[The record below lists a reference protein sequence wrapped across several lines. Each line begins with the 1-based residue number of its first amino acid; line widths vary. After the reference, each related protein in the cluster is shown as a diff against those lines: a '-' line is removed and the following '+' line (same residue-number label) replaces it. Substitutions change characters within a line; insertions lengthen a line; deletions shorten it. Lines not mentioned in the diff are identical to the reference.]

1 MALGLRPLVLVLV
14 FGFESGVPGIIRPE
28 TKYLRP
34 KTKGQRS
41 KIKDQKKMSTHLQ
54 ILAVSLV
61 GLILF
66 KGCDKAPK
74 YSKPTTPTVP
84 SYKEITPENFKETDN
99 WKFAHPKD
107 GVIRGKWWEMFND
120 PQLNALEE
128 QVNISNQNV
137 ALADANFRAA
147 RAVIKENRSEYFP
160 TVTTSP
166 SIIKQ
171 KQSAA
176 TSTSNFASGRMFTTY
191 SLPFDASWEPDL
203 WGRIRNTVRVS
214 AYEAQATVGD
224 LENVRLTVQA
234 EVAFDY
240 YQLRALDAQK
250 ALLDSTVVAFQKQL
264 DLTRTLFDAGI
275 DSDEDVALAETQ
287 LETTQAQATDI
298 LILRAQLEHAIAMLT
313 GQPASTFSL
322 PFVPMKA
329 TPPPVPL
336 GVPSQLLE
344 RRPDIAAAER
354 RVAEAN
360 AEIGV
365 TKAAFFP
372 ALTLSGTTGLESISV
387 ATWFTWPA
395 RFFSVGPTLA
405 QTLFDKGRRSAVTEQ
420 ARALYDGTVA
430 TYRLSV
436 LTAFQ
441 EVEDNLAAL
450 RILSRELEQ
459 QNAAVA
465 SAQRTLSLA
474 NERYIAGIDS
484 YLNVITAETAL
495 LTNQRTAM
503 TLQMEQMTAS
513 VQLIKAL
520 GGGWNVS
527 EIPTPKELS
536 AKPRATPKPGP

>member
-1 MALGLRPLVLVLV
+1 
-14 FGFESGVPGIIRPE
+14 
-28 TKYLRP
+28 
-34 KTKGQRS
+34 
-41 KIKDQKKMSTHLQ
+41 MSTHFQ
-54 ILAVSLV
+54 IVAVSLL

-66 KGCDKAPK
+66 KSCDKAPK
-74 YSKPTTPTVP
+74 YKTPSVPTPP
-84 SYKEITPENFKETDN
+84 SYKEITPENFKETEN

-107 GVIRGKWWEMFND
+107 DVIRGKWWEMFND

-128 QVNISNQNV
+128 QVNISNQNI

-147 RAVIKENRSEYFP
+147 RAVVKESRSQYFP

-166 SIIKQ
+166 SIIKS

-176 TSTSNFASGRMFTTY
+176 TSSSNFASGRLFTLY

-224 LENVRLTVQA
+224 LQNVRLSVEA
-234 EVAFDY
+234 ELAFDY

-250 ALLDSTVVAFQKQL
+250 ALLDSTVVAFQQQL
-264 DLTRTLFDAGI
+264 DLTQARFQTGI
-275 DSDEDVALAETQ
+275 ASDEDVALAETQ

-298 LILRAQLEHAIAMLT
+298 GILRAQLEHAIAMLT
-313 GQPASTFSL
+313 GQPASTFSIQ
-322 PFVPMKA
+322 FAPMKA
-329 TPPPVPL
+329 TPPPIPL

-354 RVAEAN
+354 RAAEAN

-372 ALTLSGTTGLESISV
+372 SLTLSGSAGLESISPS
-387 ATWFTWPA
+387 TWFTWPA

-405 QTLFDKGRRSAVTEQ
+405 QTLFDKGRRAAVTEQ

-430 TYRLSV
+430 NYRLSV

-450 RILSRELEQ
+450 RILSRELGQ

-474 NERYIAGIDS
+474 NDRYKSGIDS
-484 YLNVITAETAL
+484 YLNVITAQTAL
-495 LTNQRTAM
+495 LTNQRTAV

-520 GGGWNVS
+520 GGGWNAS
-527 EIPTPKELS
+527 QLPTPKELV
-536 AKPRATPKPGP
+536 AKPQPTPKPSP